1 MNSSNRFG
9 LNPKTIEVLK
19 SFFSTYSKIEKITIY
34 GSRAKGNYKEGS
46 DIDIVLTAPSLTTSD
61 LLKIENELE
70 DLMLPYKVDLS
81 LYHQIESSELIE
93 HIQRVGKNFD

>member
-9 LNPKTIEVLK
+9 LTTKTLEALASV
-19 SFFSTYSKIEKITIY
+19 FSKYSKIEKITIY
-34 GSRAKGNYKEGS
+34 GSRAIGNYKEGS
-46 DIDIVLTAPSLTTSD
+46 DVDIVLTAPLLTTND

-81 LYHQIESSELIE
+81 LYHQIENPELVE
-93 HIQRVGKNFD
+93 HIKRVGKIL